1 VDRLT
6 GVKELLDGPLADPA
20 AIEANLRDLS
30 FINRMT
36 GGASLSIRAVRE
48 LLPRGGSVLDVGT
61 GAADI
66 PALLLADARRR
77 GVPLQMTATDSRQEV
92 LDAALAIRP
101 SLRSIPGLTLGL
113 ADGLRLSW
121 PDGSFDVGH
130 SSMVIHHLDPD
141 DAVAFLVELR
151 RVSRHGIVVNDLA
164 RGRLYWIGAWL
175 LAHTLAASRYTRT
188 DGPLSVRRAYTRRE
202 MDELIRQAGLDP
214 IRAFTGFAHHRYAIV
229 AR

>member
-1 VDRLT
+1 M
-6 GVKELLDGPLADPA
+6 KELLDGPLADPA
-20 AIEANLRDLS
+20 AIEANLRDLT

-77 GVPLQMTATDSRQEV
+77 GVPISMTATDSRQEV

-121 PDGSFDVGH
+121 RDGSFDVGH

-141 DAVAFLVELR
+141 DAVAFLAELR
-151 RVSRHGIVVNDLA
+151 RVSRLGIVVNDLA

-175 LAHTLAASRYTRT
+175 LAHTLAASRYTRS

-202 MDELIRQAGLDP
+202 MEGLLRRAGLDP
-214 IRAFTGFAHHRYAIV
+214 IRAFSGFAHHRYAIV

>member
-20 AIEANLRDLS
+20 AIEANLRDLT

-77 GVPLQMTATDSRQEV
+77 GVPLQVTAIDSRQEV
-92 LDAALAIRP
+92 LNAALAIRP

-121 PDGSFDVGH
+121 PDASFDVGH
-130 SSMVIHHLDPD
+130 TSMVIHHLDPD
-141 DAVAFLVELR
+141 DAVAFLAELR
-151 RVSRHGIVVNDLA
+151 RVSRLGIVVNDLA
-164 RGRLYWIGAWL
+164 RGWLYWIGAWL

-202 MDELIRQAGLDP
+202 MDELIRRAGLDP
-214 IRAFTGFAHHRYAIV
+214 IRSFRGFVHHRYAIV

>member
-1 VDRLT
+1 M
-6 GVKELLDGPLADPA
+6 KELLDGPLADPA
-20 AIEANLRDLS
+20 AIEANLRDLT

-48 LLPRGGSVLDVGT
+48 LLPRGGLVLDVGT

-66 PALLLADARRR
+66 PVLLLADARRR
-77 GVPLQMTATDSRQEV
+77 GVPLSMTATDSRQEV

-101 SLRSIPGLTLGL
+101 SLKRIPGLTLGL

-121 PDGSFDVGH
+121 PDAAFDVGH
-130 SSMVIHHLDPD
+130 TSMVMHHLDPD
-141 DAVAFLVELR
+141 DAVAFLTELR
-151 RVSRHGIVVNDLA
+151 RVSRLGIVVNDLA

-188 DGPLSVRRAYTRRE
+188 DGPLSIRRAYTRRE
-202 MDELIRQAGLDP
+202 MGELIRRAGLDP
-214 IRAFTGFAHHRYAIV
+214 IRAFSGFAHHRYAIV

>member
-1 VDRLT
+1 MDRLT

-48 LLPRGGSVLDVGT
+48 LLPSGGSVLDVGT

-66 PALLLADARRR
+66 PARLLADARRR
-77 GVPLQMTATDSRQEV
+77 GVSLGMTATD
-92 LDAALAIRP
+92 IRP
-101 SLRSIPGLTLGL
+101 SLRHIPGLTLGL

-121 PDGSFDVGH
+121 PDASFDVGH
-130 SSMVIHHLDPD
+130 TSMVIHHLDPD
-141 DAVAFLVELR
+141 DAITFLAELR
-151 RVSRHGIVVNDLA
+151 RVSRLGIVVNDLA
-164 RGRLYWIGAWL
+164 RGRLYWIGAWV

-188 DGPLSVRRAYTRRE
+188 DGPLSVRRSYTRRE
-202 MDELIRQAGLDP
+202 MDELLRRAGLDP
-214 IRAFTGFAHHRYAIV
+214 IRAFTGFARHRYAIV

>member
-66 PALLLADARRR
+66 PVRLLADARRR
-77 GVPLQMTATDSRQEV
+77 GVPLQVTATDSRQEV

-101 SLRSIPGLTLGL
+101 SLGRIPGLTLGL

-121 PDGSFDVGH
+121 PDASFDVGH

-141 DAVAFLVELR
+141 DAVAFLAELR

-202 MDELIRQAGLDP
+202 MDELIRRAGLVP
-214 IRAFTGFAHHRYAIV
+214 LRAFTGFVGHRYAIV

>member
-48 LLPRGGSVLDVGT
+48 LLPSGGSVLDVGT

-66 PALLLADARRR
+66 PARLLADARRR
-77 GVPLQMTATDSRQEV
+77 GVSLGMTATDSREEV

-101 SLRSIPGLTLGL
+101 SLGHIPGLTLGL

-121 PDGSFDVGH
+121 PDASFDVGH
-130 SSMVIHHLDPD
+130 TSMVIHHLDPD
-141 DAVAFLVELR
+141 DAITFLAELR
-151 RVSRHGIVVNDLA
+151 RVSRLGIVVNDLA
-164 RGRLYWIGAWL
+164 RGRLYWIGAWV

-202 MDELIRQAGLDP
+202 MDELLRRAGLDP
-214 IRAFTGFAHHRYAIV
+214 IRAFTGFARHRYAIV